1 MPVFV
6 SPLAYRFL
14 LVALLLHSM
23 PVVCETPLHNFSATY
38 SVRSG
43 GLKIGKMQRRL
54 TIAPE
59 NHYRFESK
67 IESTGL
73 IALVHGSSIEE
84 TSEGDLIAGQIRPR
98 HYAYRRVT
106 KDKRKE
112 STITFDWEH
121 SRISSIAKGEP
132 SDMTASPGALD
143 KLVYQLALMQDL
155 VRGDGPLRYAVADDG
170 QLKVYEFSRAGS
182 ETVEIGG
189 QAVTA
194 LKVIY
199 ARKGTAR
206 KTTLWCAPD
215 YAYLPI
221 KIEYVEADGR
231 PTTATLTTF
240 Q

>member
-6 SPLAYRFL
+6 SPLAYRWL
-14 LVALLLHSM
+14 LAALLLHSM
-23 PVVCETPLHNFSATY
+23 PVVCETPLHSFSATY

-43 GLKIGKMQRRL
+43 GLKIGRMQRRL

-73 IALVHGSSIEE
+73 LALVHGSFIEE

-121 SRISSIAKGEP
+121 SRITTIAKGEP
-132 SDMTASPGALD
+132 SDITALPGALD

-155 VRGDGPLRYAVADDG
+155 VREN
-170 QLKVYEFSRAGS
+170 KVDNLGRLL
-182 ETVEIGG
+182 GG
-189 QAVTA
+189 MSPCEPTYMPVKIEATEGGVQGAA
-194 LKVIY
+194 
-199 ARKGTAR
+199 GTAYSKR
-206 KTTLWCAPD
+206 AFSFAKASRFGVVSRSYP
-215 YAYLPI
+215 
-221 KIEYVEADGR
+221 
-231 PTTATLTTF
+231 
-240 Q
+240 